1 MLVTGSGQVPEVI
14 VTDPGM
20 MWILSRSRFHS
31 WCVRVT

>member
-20 MWILSRSRFHS
+20 MWIRSRSRSHS
-31 WCVRVT
+31 AWVRVM